1 MRSLCNFQHL
11 PNLVLLSMILLL
23 VACGPKATEIPIV
36 NASATPDPCS
46 PANILPEVTK
56 VNALMREFDDAA
68 QLASVAA
75 LNQMPTVIPPLQE
88 IRRAAQDQQ
97 VPSCLVNLK
106 TFQLQNMNAVVN
118 TFMLFMQ
125 GQGKNPEILVQGIYQ
140 ARALHELYNQE
151 LAHLIGATY
160 IPPALPPTI
169 TITDTPGSPTAT
181 TANASITNPGPYQ
194 VNLRAQPN
202 LNAESLALLEVGQS
216 IPASGRTADGVW
228 IQVKDQLGTTAW
240 VYASLVQVTG
250 LDSLPIVT
258 P

>member
-1 MRSLCNFQHL
+1 MKSLRTLLHL
-11 PNLVLLSMILLL
+11 PNPALLSMILLL
-23 VACGPKATEIPIV
+23 AACAPKATEIPM
-36 NASATPDPCS
+36 ATATPDPCS
-46 PANILPEVTK
+46 PAYILPEVTR
-56 VNALMREFDDAA
+56 VNTLMREFDDAA

-88 IRRAAQDQQ
+88 IRREAQDLQ
-97 VPSCLVNLK
+97 VPSCLLNLK
-106 TFQLQNMNAVVN
+106 TFQLQNMNAVIN
-118 TFMLFMQ
+118 TLMLFMQ
-125 GQGKNPEILVQGIYQ
+125 GQGKNPEVLVQGIYQ
-140 ARALHELYNQE
+140 ARVLHEEYNQE

-169 TITDTPGSPTAT
+169 TVTDTPTSPTST
-181 TANASITNPGPYQ
+181 TASAFITNPGPYQ

-202 LNAESLALLEVGQS
+202 LNSESLALLDVGQS
-216 IPASGRTADGVW
+216 IPASGKTADGTW

-250 LDSLPIVT
+250 LESLPIAT

>member
-1 MRSLCNFQHL
+1 MRSLHTFMPL
-11 PNLVLLSMILLL
+11 PMLALLSMILLL
-23 VACGPKATEIPIV
+23 VACSPKATEIPM
-36 NASATPDPCS
+36 ASATADPCS
-46 PANILPEVTK
+46 PANILPEVAK
-56 VNALMREFDDAA
+56 VNSLMREFDDAA

-75 LNQMPTVIPPLQE
+75 LNQMPTVIPPLQD
-88 IRRAAQDQQ
+88 IRRDAQDQQ

-106 TFQLQNMNAVVN
+106 TLQLQHMNAVIN

-125 GQGKNPEILVQGIYQ
+125 GQGKNPEILNQGIYQ

-160 IPPALPPTI
+160 IPPAPPATI
-169 TITDTPGSPTAT
+169 TVTDTPGSPTAT
-181 TANASITNPGPYQ
+181 TMSASITNPGPYQ

-202 LNAESLALLEVGQS
+202 LNAESLALLEVGQT
-216 IPASGRTADGVW
+216 IPASGRTADGTW

-250 LDSLPIVT
+250 LESLPIVT